1 MWWLVVGLGALAAV
15 TLARAG
21 DLAQTW
27 QLRVVL
33 GAAALIPPI
42 WHAVMRN
49 HTAVHFWFTYRSFA
63 VAFGIVLMAATA
75 RSLRQEPDADY
86 ITGQT
91 PDVIDRPLV

>member
-1 MWWLVVGLGALAAV
+1 VV
-15 TLARAG
+15 TLVRGG
-21 DLAQTW
+21 DLSHTW
-27 QLRVVL
+27 QFRVVL

-49 HTAVHFWFTYRSFA
+49 HTTVHFWFTYRSFA

-75 RSLRQEPDADY
+75 RSLRQGSDPDRIDD

-91 PDVIDRPLV
+91 PDVIDRPLR